1 MYLSWCRKRVAL
13 SAAALT
19 LIFTPVLFGQAN
31 TGTILGTVT
40 DSSGAA
46 VPNCKITVRNT
57 GTDVAKDVRTDSS
70 GNYRVSYLL
79 PGVYEVLAEAPNF
92 KRSVQS
98 GLTLDVDQ
106 KALVSFTLDIG
117 AVSEKVDVIATA
129 PLVQTQSVEQSQVIT
144 EKQMR
149 ELPINVRDFAQFA
162 SLQAGTVIGT
172 GGLGN
177 SFGGD
182 NPQATGGAINVNGLG
197 QDANNWQLDGVSNNE
212 AFFSIISVNPS
223 LDALQEVK
231 VTTNNYSAEFGRAGG
246 ANVQAQIKSGTN
258 EFHGGMFEYLRNDK
272 LDANSFF
279 NNSSGAGKN
288 PFRQNQFGG
297 FLGGP
302 IKRDETFFFMDTEL
316 LRRRE
321 ASSGIITV
329 PTPLQRQ
336 GDFTEAGQPTIYD
349 PLSHQPF
356 PNNTIPAS
364 QINSAA
370 AKIMAL
376 LPNPN
381 IPNAGIVNNFLGV
394 SDLAHDRS
402 TFDVRVDHNFSAKDQ
417 FFARYSYL
425 ETTLDT
431 PAYLGSVLNGDP
443 FANTAYTRNQN
454 GVVSEVHTFSAN
466 TINEARI
473 GINRVRTDWDAFGAT
488 RNTSQEVGIPG
499 INDFCGFCGGLP
511 RISISGITVIGHTPF
526 APTRRHD
533 TIWQYVDNVTLTR
546 GHHTVKVGADLQ
558 FIQAN
563 LFQTANPVGEFDFD
577 KNMTSSQGNGGIG
590 LASFLTGYYAFAG
603 RAALQVTPSARKQDL
618 FFFGQDDFRVKP
630 NLTLNL
636 GLRYEVYVAPT
647 DQHKR
652 LSNFDL
658 ATGDIVLACIA
669 VSCSGGIETRY
680 GNLAPRL
687 GVAYSPGG
695 GKTTIRLGG
704 GVTYY
709 SAGFGGQIGT
719 LNDNYPWVTGQ
730 ALTPSNIYTPGP
742 LLTDGFPA
750 LPPIEQRPG
759 APAGHLI
766 PKGGASG
773 GGFSSVFYQ
782 PHDLKMPRV
791 YQWSLSVQRQL
802 WRGFLVDLAYVA
814 NVQNFVFLNIDGNVP
829 RPGSD
834 PTGTL
839 SLQERRPYFDVSP
852 DLAGFT
858 NRINAGLGRYNSMQL
873 KVERRF
879 ASGFSFQAAYTVS
892 KTEST
897 GSQGP
902 ADPFHYMV
910 KALSGNDVPQRLV
923 FSYVYELPLGRGKRF
938 GANWNRAIDGV
949 LGGWQLSGITNYQAG
964 FPFTPSIT
972 SNLDN
977 GEGNQPNRIC
987 DGRLSNRSISHWFD
1001 TSCFVASPVNV
1012 FGNSG
1017 YNIMRGPALRNWDMT
1032 LGKTFK
1038 PTEKIRLQFRGDF
1051 LNIFNQVVFGLP
1063 NAQVDTAGAGTISGT
1078 LGDTFPRRIQLGL
1091 KMYF

>member
-1 MYLSWCRKRVAL
+1 MRILFVFEQTALVA
-13 SAAALT
+13 SAL
-19 LIFTPVLFGQAN
+19 LFVSSLFGQAN
-31 TGTILGTVT
+31 SGTIVGTVT
-40 DSSGAA
+40 DLSGAT
-46 VPNCKITVRNT
+46 VPSCKVTAKNLGT
-57 GTDVAKDVRTDSS
+57 GVTKETTTDANGD
-70 GNYRVSYLL
+70 YRISYLL
-79 PGVYEVLAEAPNF
+79 PGTYEVAAEAPNF
-92 KRSVQS
+92 KRALTT

-106 KALVSFTLDIG
+106 RARVNFTLELG
-117 AVSEKVDVIATA
+117 AVTEKVEVTAAA
-129 PLVQTQSVEQSQVIT
+129 PLLQTQSVEQSQLIT
-144 EKQMR
+144 ETQMR
-149 ELPINVRDFAQFA
+149 ELPIDVRDFGQFA

-258 EFHGGMFEYLRNDK
+258 QFRGGLFEYLRNDK
-272 LDANSFF
+272 FDANSFF
-279 NNSSGAGKN
+279 NNASGAGKN

-302 IKRDETFFFMDTEL
+302 IIRDKTFFFVDTEL
-316 LRRRE
+316 LRNRE

-336 GDFTEAGQPTIYD
+336 GVFTEAGQPTIYD
-349 PLSHQPF
+349 PHTHQPF

-364 QINSAA
+364 QINSASA
-370 AKIMAL
+370 NIMAL
-376 LPNPN
+376 MPDPN
-381 IPNAGIVNNFLGV
+381 IAGAGIVNNFLGV

-402 TFDVRVDHNFSAKDQ
+402 TFDVRVDQNFTERDQ

-425 ETTLDT
+425 ETSLDT
-431 PAYLGSVLNGDP
+431 PPYLGSVLNGDP

-454 GVVSEVHTFSAN
+454 GVVSEIHTFSPR

-473 GINRVRTDWDAFGAT
+473 GIDRVRTDWDAYGANQ
-488 RNTSQEVGIPG
+488 NTAEQVGIPG

-511 RISISGITVIGHTPF
+511 RISISGITVLGHTPF

-533 TIWQYVDNVTLTR
+533 TVWQYVDNVTLTR
-546 GHHTVKVGADLQ
+546 GRHTVKFGADLQ

-577 KNMTSSQGNGGIG
+577 KNMTSNQGEGGIG
-590 LASFLTGYYAFAG
+590 LASFLTGYYATGG

-618 FFFGQDDFRVKP
+618 FFFGQDDFRLNP

-636 GLRYEVYVAPT
+636 GLRYEIYVAPT
-647 DQHKR
+647 DQHNR

-658 ATGDIVLACIA
+658 GTGDILLACVA
-669 VSCSGGIETRY
+669 VNCSGGIQTQY
-680 GNLAPRL
+680 GNLAPRI
-687 GVAYSPGG
+687 GIAYSPRG

-704 GVTYY
+704 GITYY

-730 ALTPSNIYTPGP
+730 ALTPTNIYVPGP
-742 LLTDGFPA
+742 LLSGGFPA
-750 LPPIEQRPG
+750 LPPVEQRPG
-759 APAGHLI
+759 APPGHLI

-782 PHDLKMPRV
+782 PFDLKMPRI
-791 YQWSLSVQRQL
+791 YQWSLSIQRQL
-802 WRGFLVDLAYVA
+802 WGGFLVDAAYVA

-829 RPGSD
+829 LPGSD

-839 SLQERRPYFDVSP
+839 SLQQRRPYYAVSP

-873 KVERRF
+873 KIEKRF
-879 ASGFSFQAAYTVS
+879 GSGFSIQSAYTVS
-892 KTEST
+892 KTETT
-897 GSQGP
+897 GTQGP
-902 ADPFHYMV
+902 ANPFDYMV
-910 KALSGNDVPQRLV
+910 KSLAGNDVPQRLV
-923 FSYVYELPLGRGKRF
+923 FSYVYELPFGRTKRF
-938 GANWNRAIDGV
+938 GSSWNGAMDAAF
-949 LGGWQLSGITNYQAG
+949 GGWQVSGITNYQAG
-964 FPFTPSIT
+964 FPFSPTIT

-977 GEGNQPNRIC
+977 GEGNQPDRTC
-987 DGRLSNRSISHWFD
+987 DGRLSNRTINQWFD
-1001 TSCFVASPVNV
+1001 TSCFVASPVNI

-1017 YNIMRGPALRNWDMT
+1017 YNILRGPALRDWDMT
-1032 LGKTFK
+1032 FGKNFK
-1038 PTEKIRLQFRGDF
+1038 LTERMQLQFRGDF

-1078 LGDTFPRRIQLGL
+1078 LAGTYPRRIQFGL
-1091 KMYF
+1091 KLYF

>member
-1 MYLSWCRKRVAL
+1 MRSIFLRFAAVAMISSFYLVP
-13 SAAALT
+13 AA
-19 LIFTPVLFGQAN
+19 FSQAN
-31 TGTILGTVT
+31 TGTIVGTVT
-40 DSSGAA
+40 DSSGSAI
-46 VPNCKITVRNT
+46 PGCTLTVKNT
-57 GTDVAKDVRTDSS
+57 ATEVVKETKSDAS
-70 GNYRVSYLL
+70 GDYRVSYLL
-79 PGVYEVLAEAPNF
+79 PGTYEVSAEAPNF
-92 KRSVQS
+92 RVGVRT

-106 KALVSFTLDIG
+106 RALVNFTLQIG
-117 AVSEKVDVIATA
+117 AVTEKVEVTATA
-129 PLVQTQSVEQSQVIT
+129 PLLQTQSAEQSEVIT
-144 EKQMR
+144 EKQMK

-212 AFFSIISVNPS
+212 AFFSIISVSPS

-258 EFHGGMFEYLRNDK
+258 AFHGGAFEFLRNDK

-279 NNSSGAGKN
+279 NNASGAGKN

-302 IKRDETFFFMDTEL
+302 IKHDKTFFFVDTEL
-316 LRRRE
+316 LRNRQ
-321 ASSGIITV
+321 ASSGIITI

-336 GDFTEAGQPTIYD
+336 GIFTEPGQPTIYN
-349 PLSHQPF
+349 PLTHQPF
-356 PNNTIPAS
+356 ANNTIPTAM
-364 QINSAA
+364 INPASAA
-370 AKIMAL
+370 IMAL

-381 IPNAGIVNNFLGV
+381 IPNAGIVNNFLGT

-402 TFDVRVDHNFSAKDQ
+402 TFDVRVDQNFTEKDQ

-431 PAYLGSVLNGDP
+431 PPYLGTLLNGDP

-454 GVVSEVHTFSAN
+454 GVVSEVHTFSPSS
-466 TINEARI
+466 INEARI
-473 GINRVRTDWDAFGAT
+473 GVNRVRTDWDAYGANQST
-488 RNTSQEVGIPG
+488 AQNVGIPG

-546 GHHTVKVGADLQ
+546 GHHTVKVGADVEV
-558 FIQAN
+558 IQAN
-563 LFQTANPVGEFDFD
+563 LFQTSNPVGEFDFD
-577 KNMTSSQGNGGIG
+577 KNLTSNQGTGGIG
-590 LASFLTGYYAFAG
+590 LASFLTGYYSFAG
-603 RAALQVTPSARKQDL
+603 RAALQITPSARKKDL
-618 FFFGQDDFRVKP
+618 FFFGQDDYRIKP

-636 GLRYEVYVAPT
+636 GVRYEIYVAPT

-658 ATGDIVLACIA
+658 ATGDILLACVA
-669 VSCSGGIETRY
+669 VSCSGGIKTQY
-680 GNLAPRL
+680 GNVAPRL
-687 GVAYSPGG
+687 GIAYSPGG
-695 GKTTIRLGG
+695 GKTTIRAGAG
-704 GVTYY
+704 TTYY

-719 LNDNYPWVTGQ
+719 LNDNYPFVTGQ
-730 ALTPSNIYTPGP
+730 AFTPPNIYTPGP
-742 LLTDGFPA
+742 VLTNGFPP
-750 LPPIEQRPG
+750 LPSIEQRPG

-782 PHDLKMPRV
+782 PFDLKMPRV

-802 WRGFLVDLAYVA
+802 WKGFLADIAYVA
-814 NVQNFVFLNIDGNVP
+814 NVQNYVFLNIDGNVP
-829 RPGSD
+829 LPGSD
-834 PTGTL
+834 PTGLL
-839 SLQERRPYFDVSP
+839 SLQQRRPYYNVSP

-873 KVERRF
+873 KVEKRF
-879 ASGFSFQAAYTVS
+879 GGGFSFQSSYTVS
-892 KTEST
+892 KTETT
-897 GSQGP
+897 GTQGP

-910 KALSGNDVPQRLV
+910 RSLAANDVPHRLV
-923 FSYVYELPLGRGKRF
+923 FSYVYELPFGKGKRF
-938 GANWNRAIDGV
+938 GNNWNRGV
-949 LGGWQLSGITNYQAG
+949 DAALGGWQLSGITNFQAG
-964 FPFTPSIT
+964 FPFNPSIT

-977 GEGNQPNRIC
+977 GEGNQPNRVC
-987 DGRLSNRSISHWFD
+987 DGQVSHPTINRWFNPN
-1001 TSCFVASPVNV
+1001 CFVASAPNT

-1017 YNIMRGPALRNWDMT
+1017 YNVLRGPALHNWDMT
-1032 LGKTFK
+1032 LGKTF
-1038 PTEKIRLQFRGDF
+1038 PLTERVRLQFRADF
-1051 LNIFNQVVFGLP
+1051 LNIFNQVVFASP
-1063 NAQVDTAGAGTISGT
+1063 NAQVDTAGAGTITGT
-1078 LGDTFPRRIQLGL
+1078 LGDTFPRRIQFGL
-1091 KMYF
+1091 KLNF

>member
-1 MYLSWCRKRVAL
+1 MDSCPRFRKLLPAIFLYVIF
-13 SAAALT
+13 SPAA
-19 LIFTPVLFGQAN
+19 FSQAN
-31 TGTILGTVT
+31 TGTIVGTVT
-40 DSSGAA
+40 DSSGAV
-46 VPNCKITVRNT
+46 VPNCKIVARNEGT
-57 GTDVAKDVRTDSS
+57 GVVKEATTDVS

-79 PGVYEVLAEAPNF
+79 PGSYEVSAEAPNF
-92 KRSVQS
+92 KRAVQS
-98 GLTLDVDQ
+98 GLTLNVGHQ
-106 KALVSFTLDIG
+106 ALVKFTLELG
-117 AVSEKVDVIATA
+117 AVTEKVEVAATT
-129 PLVQTQSVEQSQVIT
+129 PLLQTQSAEQSQVIT

-149 ELPINVRDFAQFA
+149 ELPIDVRDFGQFA

-182 NPQATGGAINVNGLG
+182 NPQATGGAVNVNGLG
-197 QDANNWQLDGVSNNE
+197 QDANNWQLDGVSDNE
-212 AFFSIISVNPS
+212 SFFSIISVSPS

-258 EFHGGMFEYLRNDK
+258 QFHGGGFEFWRNDK

-279 NNSSGAGKN
+279 NNASGAHKN

-297 FLGGP
+297 FVGGP
-302 IKRDETFFFMDTEL
+302 IKRDKTFFFLDTEL
-316 LRRRE
+316 LRSRE

-336 GDFTEAGQPTIYD
+336 GNFTEAGQPTIYS
-349 PLSHQPF
+349 PVTHQPF
-356 PNNTIPAS
+356 ANNTIPVS
-364 QINSAA
+364 QINSAS

-381 IPNAGIVNNFLGV
+381 IPGAGIVNNFLGV

-402 TFDVRVDHNFSAKDQ
+402 SFDVRVDQNFTEKDQ

-431 PAYLGSVLNGDP
+431 PPYLGAVLNGDP

-454 GVVSEVHTFSAN
+454 GVVSEVHTFSPN

-473 GINRVRTDWDAFGAT
+473 GVNRVRTDWDAFGAT
-488 RNTSQEVGIPG
+488 QDTSQQVGIPG

-511 RISISGITVIGHTPF
+511 RISISGIAVLGHTPF

-533 TIWQYVDNVTLTR
+533 TVWQYVDNVTLTR
-546 GHHTVKVGADLQ
+546 GRHTLKLGADVQL
-558 FIQAN
+558 IQAN

-577 KNMTSSQGNGGIG
+577 KNMTSNQGNGGIG
-590 LASFLTGYYAFAG
+590 LASFLTGYYATAG
-603 RAALQVTPSARKQDL
+603 RAALQITPSSRKKDL
-618 FFFGQDDFRVKP
+618 FFFGQDDIRVNS

-636 GLRYEVYVAPT
+636 GLRYEIYAAPT
-647 DQHKR
+647 DQHNR

-658 ATGDIVLACIA
+658 ATGDILVACVA
-669 VSCSGGIETRY
+669 VNCSGGIQTQY
-680 GNLAPRL
+680 GNFAPRL
-687 GVAYSPGG
+687 GVAYTPGG
-695 GKTTIRLGG
+695 GKTTIRLGA

-730 ALTPSNIYTPGP
+730 ALTPPSIYTPGP
-742 LLTDGFPA
+742 LLTGGFPG
-750 LPPIEQRPG
+750 LPTVEQRPG
-759 APAGHLI
+759 APPGHLI

-773 GGFSSVFYQ
+773 GSFSSVFYQ
-782 PHDLKMPRV
+782 PFNLRMPRV
-791 YQWSLSVQRQL
+791 YQWSLGVQRQI
-802 WRGFLVDLAYVA
+802 WSGFVVDAAYVA
-814 NVQNFVFLNIDGNVP
+814 NVQNNVFLNIDGNVP

-839 SLQERRPYFDVSP
+839 TLQQRRPYYSISP
-852 DLAGFT
+852 DLANFT

-873 KVERRF
+873 KIERRF
-879 ASGFSFQAAYTVS
+879 AAGFSFQSAYTIS
-892 KTEST
+892 KAETI
-897 GSQGP
+897 GSDGP
-902 ADPFHYMV
+902 VDPFHYMV
-910 KALSGNDVPQRLV
+910 KGLSPNDVPQRLV
-923 FSYVYELPLGRGKRF
+923 FSYVYELPFGRAKRF
-938 GANWNRAIDGV
+938 GADWNRSIDAAF
-949 LGGWQLSGITNYQAG
+949 GGWQLSGITNYQAG
-964 FPFTPSIT
+964 FPFNPSIT

-977 GEGNQPNRIC
+977 GEGNQPNRVC
-987 DGRLSNRSISHWFD
+987 DGRLSNRNINHWFD

-1017 YNIMRGPALRNWDMT
+1017 YNVLRGPALRDWDMT
-1032 LGKTFK
+1032 LGKNFQLN
-1038 PTEKIRLQFRGDF
+1038 ERMRLEFRGDF
-1051 LNIFNQVVFGLP
+1051 LNIFNQVVFASP
-1063 NAQVDTAGAGTISGT
+1063 NAQVDTAGAGAISGT
-1078 LGDTFPRRIQLGL
+1078 LGGTYPRRIQFGL
-1091 KMYF
+1091 KLYF

>member
-1 MYLSWCRKRVAL
+1 MSSRCHRVAL
-13 SAAALT
+13 AILLSLASAFVA
-19 LIFTPVLFGQAN
+19 FPQAN
-31 TGTILGTVT
+31 TGTVVGTVT

-46 VPNCKITVRNT
+46 VPNCRIVARNQAT
-57 GTDVAKDVRTDSS
+57 GVTKETTTDPS
-70 GNYRVSYLL
+70 GNYRISYLL
-79 PGVYEVLAEAPNF
+79 PGAYEVSAEAPNF
-92 KRSVQS
+92 KRAVQS

-106 KALVSFTLDIG
+106 RALASFTLQIG
-117 AVSEKVDVIATA
+117 AVSEKVEVAATA
-129 PLVQTQSVEQSQVIT
+129 PLLQTQSVEQSQTIT

-149 ELPINVRDFAQFA
+149 ELPIDVRDFGQFA

-197 QDANNWQLDGVSNNE
+197 QDANNWQLDGVSDNE

-258 EFHGGMFEYLRNDK
+258 QFRGGVFEYLRNDK

-279 NNSSGAGKN
+279 NNASGAPKN

-302 IKRDETFFFMDTEL
+302 IKPDKTFFFVDTEL
-316 LRRRE
+316 LRSRE
-321 ASSGIITV
+321 ASSGIISI

-336 GDFTEAGQPTIYD
+336 GIFTEAGQPTIYN
-349 PLSHQPF
+349 PLTHQPY
-356 PNNTIPAS
+356 PNNTIPANE
-364 QINSAA
+364 INPAA

-376 LPNPN
+376 LPDPN
-381 IPNAGIVNNFLGV
+381 IPGTGITNNFIGV
-394 SDLAHDRS
+394 SNLAHDRS
-402 TFDVRVDHNFSAKDQ
+402 TFDVRVDQNFTEKDQ

-431 PAYLGSVLNGDP
+431 PPYLGTVLNGEP

-454 GVVSEVHTFSAN
+454 GVVSEVHTFSPN

-473 GINRVRTDWDAFGAT
+473 GVNRVRTDWDAYGA
-488 RNTSQEVGIPG
+488 NQDTSQQVGIPG

-511 RISISGITVIGHTPF
+511 RIVISGITAIGHTPY

-546 GHHTVKVGADLQ
+546 GNHTVKLGADIQ

-563 LFQTANPVGEFDFD
+563 LFQTSNPVGEFDFD
-577 KNMTSSQGNGGIG
+577 KNMTSNQGNGGIG
-590 LASFLTGYYAFAG
+590 LASFLTGYYATAG
-603 RAALQVTPSARKQDL
+603 RAALQITPSSRKKDL
-618 FFFGQDDFRVKP
+618 FFFGQDDYRVNP

-636 GLRYEVYVAPT
+636 GLRYEIYAAPT

-658 ATGDIVLACIA
+658 ATGDILLACVA
-669 VSCSGGIETRY
+669 LNCSGGIETQY
-680 GNLAPRL
+680 GNFAPRI
-687 GVAYSPGG
+687 GIAYTPGG
-695 GKTTIRLGG
+695 GKTTIRVGAG
-704 GVTYY
+704 ITYY

-719 LNDNYPWVTGQ
+719 LNDNYPFVTGQ
-730 ALTPSNIYTPGP
+730 ALTPPNIYTPGP
-742 LLTDGFPA
+742 SLREGFPP
-750 LPPIEQRPG
+750 LPSVEQRPG
-759 APAGHLI
+759 APPGHLI

-791 YQWSLSVQRQL
+791 YQWSLSVQRQI
-802 WRGFLVDLAYVA
+802 WKGFLVDAAYVA
-814 NVQNFVFLNIDGNVP
+814 NVQNNVFIGVDGNVP
-829 RPGSD
+829 LPGSD

-839 SLQERRPYFDVSP
+839 TLQQRRPYYALSP
-852 DLAGFT
+852 DLAGFV
-858 NRINAGLGRYNSMQL
+858 NRINAGLGRYNSLQL
-873 KVERRF
+873 KIERRF
-879 ASGFSFQAAYTVS
+879 ASGFSFQSAYTVS
-892 KTEST
+892 KTETT
-897 GSQGP
+897 GTQGP
-902 ADPFHYMV
+902 TNPFHYMV
-910 KALSGNDVPQRLV
+910 KSLANNDVPQRLV
-923 FSYVYELPLGRGKRF
+923 FSYVYELPFGRAKRF
-938 GANWNRAIDGV
+938 GGSWNRAVDAAF
-949 LGGWQLSGITNYQAG
+949 GGWQLSGVTNYQAG
-964 FPFTPSIT
+964 FPFNPTIT

-977 GEGNQPNRIC
+977 GEGNQPNRVC
-987 DGRLSNRSISHWFD
+987 DGRLSNRTINHWFD
-1001 TSCFVASPVNV
+1001 TSCFVPSAPNV

-1017 YNIMRGPALRNWDMT
+1017 YNVLRGPALRSWDMT
-1032 LGKTFK
+1032 LGKNFQF
-1038 PTEKIRLQFRGDF
+1038 TERMRLQFRADF
-1051 LNIFNQVVFGLP
+1051 LNIFNQVAFGTP
-1063 NAQVDTAGAGTISGT
+1063 NAQVDTPGAGTISGT
-1078 LGDTFPRRIQLGL
+1078 LVGTYPRRIQFGL
-1091 KMYF
+1091 KLYF

>member
-1 MYLSWCRKRVAL
+1 MPLPCQRVVLGTLLSFALAFVA
-13 SAAALT
+13 
-19 LIFTPVLFGQAN
+19 FPQAN
-31 TGTILGTVT
+31 TGTVVGTVT

-46 VPNCKITVRNT
+46 VPNCRIVAQNQ
-57 GTDVAKDVRTDSS
+57 GTRVTKETTTDAS
-70 GNYRVSYLL
+70 GNYRISYLL
-79 PGVYEVLAEAPNF
+79 PGVYEVSAEAPNF
-92 KRSVQS
+92 KRAVRS

-106 KALVSFTLDIG
+106 KALVSFTLEIG
-117 AVSEKVDVIATA
+117 AVTEKVDVAGTA
-129 PLVQTQSVEQSQVIT
+129 PLLQTQSVEQSQVIT

-149 ELPINVRDFAQFA
+149 ELPINVRDFGQFA
-162 SLQAGTVIGT
+162 SLQAGTVVGT

-177 SFGGD
+177 NFGGD

-197 QDANNWQLDGVSNNE
+197 QDANNWQLDGVSDNE

-258 EFHGGMFEYLRNDK
+258 QYRGGVFEYLRNDK
-272 LDANSFF
+272 FDANSFF
-279 NNSSGAGKN
+279 NNKSGARKN

-302 IKRDETFFFMDTEL
+302 IRRDKTFFFVDTEL
-316 LRRRE
+316 LRSRE

-336 GDFTEAGQPTIYD
+336 GIFTEAGQPTIYS
-349 PLSHQPF
+349 PLTHQPYA
-356 PNNTIPAS
+356 NNTIPTS
-364 QINSAA
+364 QINPAS

-376 LPNPN
+376 MPDPN
-381 IPNAGIVNNFLGV
+381 IAGAGIVNNFIGV

-402 TFDVRVDHNFSAKDQ
+402 TFDVRVDQNFTEKDQ

-431 PAYLGSVLNGDP
+431 PPYLGTVLNGEP

-454 GVVSEVHTFSAN
+454 GVVSEVHTFSPN

-473 GINRVRTDWDAFGAT
+473 GVNRVRTDWDAFGANQ
-488 RNTSQEVGIPG
+488 NTSQQVGIPG

-511 RISISGITVIGHTPF
+511 RIAISGITTIGHTPF

-546 GHHTVKVGADLQ
+546 GHHTVKLGADLQ

-563 LFQTANPVGEFDFD
+563 LFQTSNPVGEFDFD
-577 KNMTSSQGNGGIG
+577 KNMTSNQGTGGIAM
-590 LASFLTGYYAFAG
+590 ASFLTGYYATAG
-603 RAALQVTPSARKQDL
+603 RAALQITPSSRKKDL
-618 FFFGQDDFRVKP
+618 FFFGQDDYRVSP

-636 GLRYEVYVAPT
+636 GLRYEIYTAPT
-647 DQHKR
+647 DQHNR

-658 ATGDIVLACIA
+658 ASGDILLACVA
-669 VSCSGGIETRY
+669 LNCSGGIETRY
-680 GNLAPRL
+680 GNFAPRV

-695 GKTTIRLGG
+695 GKTTIRLGAG
-704 GVTYY
+704 ITYY

-719 LNDNYPWVTGQ
+719 LNDNYPFVTGQ
-730 ALTPSNIYTPGP
+730 ALTPPNIYTPGP
-742 LLTDGFPA
+742 LLSEGFPA
-750 LPPIEQRPG
+750 LPPVEQRPG

-773 GGFSSVFYQ
+773 SFSSVFYQ

-791 YQWSLSVQRQL
+791 YQWSLSVQRQI
-802 WRGFLVDLAYVA
+802 WKGFLVDAAYVA
-814 NVQNFVFLNIDGNVP
+814 NVQNYVFLNINGNVP
-829 RPGSD
+829 LPGSD

-839 SLQERRPYFDVSP
+839 TLQQRRPYYARSP

-873 KVERRF
+873 KIERRF
-879 ASGFSFQAAYTVS
+879 ASGFSFQSAYTVS

-897 GSQGP
+897 GSVGP
-902 ADPFHYMV
+902 LNPYHYMV
-910 KALSGNDVPQRLV
+910 RALASNDVPQRLV
-923 FSYVYELPLGRGKRF
+923 FSYVYELPFGRAKRF
-938 GANWNRAIDGV
+938 GGSWNRAVDSAF
-949 LGGWQLSGITNYQAG
+949 GGWQLSGVTNYQAG
-964 FPFTPSIT
+964 FPFNPSIT

-977 GEGNQPNRIC
+977 GQGNQPDRIC
-987 DGRLSNRSISHWFD
+987 DGRLSNRTIDRWFD
-1001 TSCFVASPVNV
+1001 TNCFKPSAKNV

-1017 YNIMRGPALRNWDMT
+1017 YNVLRGPALRDWDMT
-1032 LGKTFK
+1032 LGKNFQF
-1038 PTEKIRLQFRGDF
+1038 TERMRLQFRADF
-1051 LNIFNQVVFGLP
+1051 LNIFNQVAFGTP
-1063 NAQVDTAGAGTISGT
+1063 NAQVDTPGAGTISGT
-1078 LGDTFPRRIQLGL
+1078 LVGTYPRRIQFGL
-1091 KMYF
+1091 KLYF